1 MDTDKGDEAGDRI
14 HAAVDRIYA
23 GEIAIAA
30 IVRGEVVAPDVLA
43 RAADGLADLLGPG
56 VTGATWTQADVER
69 VRRLRDML
77 TDEAPS
83 PEARALAAE
92 YVPIF
97 LGETGD
103 EERAA

>member
-1 MDTDKGDEAGDRI
+1 MDSDESDGAGDRI

-30 IVRGEVVAPDVLA
+30 IARGELVDPEVLA

-56 VTGATWTQADVER
+56 VTGATWTQVDVDR

-77 TDEAPS
+77 TDDAPS

-92 YVPIF
+92 HVPVF
-97 LGETGD
+97 LGEAGD
-103 EERAA
+103 DQRAT

>member
-1 MDTDKGDEAGDRI
+1 MDSDKRDEAGDRI

-30 IVRGEVVAPDVLA
+30 IARGEVVDPEVLA

-56 VTGATWTQADVER
+56 VTGPTWTQVDVDR
-69 VRRLRDML
+69 VRRLRDLL
-77 TDEAPS
+77 TDDAPS

-92 YVPIF
+92 HVPVF
-97 LGETGD
+97 LGKTGND
-103 EERAA
+103 EHAT